1 MNKTLTSMIALA
13 AACTLQLSSATE
25 RQVLPVALEF
35 RPASRSTLVASRDVN
50 FLVAQEKR
58 GGVLTM
64 VLARERAGF
73 PPQPVAQLVQ
83 QRQDAE
89 VHVSVQRLSEP
100 VSAPDPATDEV
111 AALEHLYALVLRQ
124 EPEARYCLGG
134 GPRQCDPARDGV
146 SHGEL
151 LRALAAA
158 RDREAPR
165 TRTAT
170 PWRVVDM
177 SRAPAGTADADV
189 VGVRATTYRVPLEGV
204 AVHFNRAPHS
214 LCVARTG
221 PDGVASCRLED
232 QHGDGHL
239 HDHAAAVVATFPGDV
254 RPDRVLLPT
263 TYVLPPSDVLPPPFA
278 ARIPTGLPGKR

>member
-35 RPASRSTLVASRDVN
+35 RPAPRSTLVASRDVN
-50 FLVAQEKR
+50 FVVAHEKR
-58 GGVLTM
+58 GEELTT
-64 VLARERAGF
+64 VLARQRAGF

-83 QRQDAE
+83 QRQGADL
-89 VHVSVQRLSEP
+89 HVSVQRLSEP
-100 VSAPDPATDEV
+100 VSAPDS
-111 AALEHLYALVLRQ
+111 AAEETAVFEQLYALVLRH
-124 EPEARYCLGG
+124 EPEARYCLGSG
-134 GPRQCDPARDGV
+134 RRQCNPARDGV
-146 SHGEL
+146 SHPAL
-151 LRALAAA
+151 LNALAAA

-189 VGVRATTYRVPLEGV
+189 VGVRATTHRVPLEGV

-239 HDHAAAVVATFPGDV
+239 HDHAATVVATFPGDV

-263 TYVLPPSDVLPPPFA
+263 TYVLPPSEVAPRPFA
-278 ARIPTGLPGKR
+278 ARIPALLPGKP

>member
-35 RPASRSTLVASRDVN
+35 RPAPRSTLVASRDVN
-50 FLVAQEKR
+50 FVVAQKKR
-58 GGVLTM
+58 GEELTT
-64 VLARERAGF
+64 VLARQRAGF

-83 QRQDAE
+83 QRQGADL
-89 VHVSVQRLSEP
+89 HVSVQRLSEP
-100 VSAPDPATDEV
+100 VSAPDS
-111 AALEHLYALVLRQ
+111 AAEETAVFEQLYALVLRH
-124 EPEARYCLGG
+124 EPEARYCLGSG
-134 GPRQCDPARDGV
+134 RRQCNPARDGV
-146 SHGEL
+146 SHPAL
-151 LRALAAA
+151 LNALAAA

-189 VGVRATTYRVPLEGV
+189 VGVRATTHRVPLEGV

-239 HDHAAAVVATFPGDV
+239 HDHAATVVATFPGDV

-263 TYVLPPSDVLPPPFA
+263 TYVLPPSEVAPRPFA
-278 ARIPTGLPGKR
+278 ARIPALLPGKP

>member
-1 MNKTLTSMIALA
+1 MSTTPRAIVALA
-13 AACTLQLSSATE
+13 AACTLQVSLASE
-25 RQVLPVALEF
+25 RQALPAAHDF
-35 RPASRSTLVASRDVN
+35 RPAPRSTLVASRDVN
-50 FLVAQEKR
+50 FLVAQESR

-89 VHVSVQRLSEP
+89 VHVSVQRLPEP

-111 AALEHLYALVLRQ
+111 AALEHLYALVLRR

-134 GPRQCDPARDGV
+134 GPQRCDPARDGV
-146 SHGEL
+146 SHAEL

-158 RDREAPR
+158 RDRAAAR
-165 TRTAT
+165 TPTAT

-189 VGVRATTYRVPLEGV
+189 VGVRATTHRAPLEGV

-221 PDGVASCRLED
+221 PDGVATCRLED

-239 HDHAAAVVATFPGDV
+239 HDHAGTVVATFPGDV

-263 TYVLPPSDVLPPPFA
+263 TYVLPPSEVVPPPFA
-278 ARIPTGLPGKR
+278 ARIPALLPAKP